1 MGIFAVIIL
10 TGVVVTFVVVNLAT
24 ASQFRRFVLT
34 GDLIQAQ
41 NLSSLLADFY
51 TQQGDWQEVES
62 LLTTGAAVQSEMM
75 EGMMSHGMMMGM
87 EHGPMG
93 SEGMQEMFDT
103 MRSSGPLLDRVVL
116 VDANGTVI
124 ADSSNVLTGQRH
136 SNQHLAAGVPVMV
149 GGQQVATILVGSMI
163 EPVLNPLD
171 QDFLRSVNLA
181 VLLAAVVV
189 GVVALIL
196 GSVFFFHITAPVRD
210 LTGAAEAIAAGDL
223 SQRVTLRT
231 GDEIGRLGRAFN
243 TMADALDQAERL
255 RRHMVADIAH
265 ELRTPLSL
273 VQGSLEA
280 ILDGMYELN
289 LENVDSV
296 HEETLVLTRL
306 VNDLRDL
313 ALAEAGQLRL
323 EEEDVDMTD
332 LITRSAERFRAQ
344 AAEQGVS
351 LATDLSTD
359 LPTVRGDRQR
369 ISQVLINL
377 LSNALRYTPAGGQVV
392 VAAQPGSAE
401 VLVSV
406 ADTGEGIASEDLPYV
421 FERFYRADKS
431 RARTSG
437 GSGLGLAI
445 SRHIVKAHG
454 GRIWAESQMG
464 GGATFVFTLPAGE

>member
-1 MGIFAVIIL
+1 M
-10 TGVVVTFVVVNLAT
+10 
-24 ASQFRRFVLT
+24 
-34 GDLIQAQ
+34 
-41 NLSSLLADFY
+41 
-51 TQQGDWQEVES
+51 
-62 LLTTGAAVQSEMM
+62 
-75 EGMMSHGMMMGM
+75 
-87 EHGPMG
+87 
-93 SEGMQEMFDT
+93 
-103 MRSSGPLLDRVVL
+103 
-116 VDANGTVI
+116 TV
-124 ADSSNVLTGQRH
+124 
-136 SNQHLAAGVPVMV
+136 
-149 GGQQVATILVGSMI
+149 
-163 EPVLNPLD
+163 
-171 QDFLRSVNLA
+171 
-181 VLLAAVVV
+181 
-189 GVVALIL
+189 
-196 GSVFFFHITAPVRD
+196 
-210 LTGAAEAIAAGDL
+210 
-223 SQRVTLRT
+223 RT

-243 TMADALDQAERL
+243 TMADALDQAETL

-344 AAEQGVS
+344 AAEQEVS
-351 LATDLSTD
+351 LATDLPTD
-359 LPTVRGDRQR
+359 LPTIRGDRQR

-392 VAAQPGSAE
+392 VAAKLESAK
-401 VLVSV
+401 LLISV
-406 ADTGEGIASEDLPYV
+406 ADTGKGIASEDLPYV

-445 SRHIVKAHG
+445 SRQIVKAHG
-454 GRIWAESQMG
+454 GRIWAESQVG
-464 GGATFVFTLPAGE
+464 LGSTFTFTLPAGK

>member
-149 GGQQVATILVGSMI
+149 GGQL
-163 EPVLNPLD
+163 
-171 QDFLRSVNLA
+171 
-181 VLLAAVVV
+181 VV

-445 SRHIVKAHG
+445 SRQIVEAHG

-464 GGATFVFTLPAGE
+464 VGSTFAFTLPAGE